1 MGKLR
6 GEKDIEA
13 TIQRLDRLTLDEGR
27 ATAAQTLE
35 VVYGLVQHKRAIMEG
50 ENSIVPFFLRFLL
63 NVHIP
68 RRRRE
73 RISNWYFARS
83 RYGFNRLATTEI
95 MSDWVV
101 ECMQEIVSEL
111 KKEQR
116 RLFLYRCLRRQPG
129 NTERELQATSCS
141 KTSGTGFHLQT
152 HGRTTTSPVN
162 LAIVEPELGALKAT
176 LIQNGSFLVQVRSC
190 GFMES
195 VSISCCILSCD

>member
-1 MGKLR
+1 MFIFLDADGN
-6 GEKDIEA
+6 ESA
-13 TIQRLDRLTLDEGR
+13 TGISR
-27 ATAAQTLE
+27 ALGMVLIGWQQSTD
-35 VVYGLVQHKRAIMEG
+35 
-50 ENSIVPFFLRFLL
+50 
-63 NVHIP
+63 
-68 RRRRE
+68 
-73 RISNWYFARS
+73 
-83 RYGFNRLATTEI
+83 I

-116 RLFLYRCLRRQPG
+116 KLFLYRCPRIQPG
-129 NTERELQATSCS
+129 NTEHDLQATSCS

-176 LIQNGSFLVQVRSC
+176 IIRHGSLLVQVRSC

-195 VSISCCILSCD
+195 VSSSCRILSCN